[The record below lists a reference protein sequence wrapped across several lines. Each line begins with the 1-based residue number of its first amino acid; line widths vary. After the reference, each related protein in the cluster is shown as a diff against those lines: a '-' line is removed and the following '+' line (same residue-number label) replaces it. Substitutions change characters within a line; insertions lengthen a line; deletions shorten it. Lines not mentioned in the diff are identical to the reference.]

1 MFTKLLNHKDLVG
14 VPILILLNKSEN
26 NESTNKQKIL
36 EIFNLQNIQNRD
48 WLIQC
53 VSAENGTG
61 LSNALE
67 VLIHYL
73 EKNGR
78 YVDTSAY
85 I

>member
-1 MFTKLLNHKDLVG
+1 MKHEGLQG

-26 NESTNKQKIL
+26 EGTNKQKIL
-36 EIFNLQNIQNRD
+36 EVFNLQTIQNRD

-67 VLIHYL
+67 VLISYL

-78 YVDTSAY
+78 FVDTTTY